1 MHLKSLQIK
10 NFRALQDFQ
19 VSKLGRI
26 NLIVGKNN
34 SGKSSVL
41 EALRI
46 YAGHAQHALLEELA
60 QSHDEKWRQNHEQFE
75 VQDDL
80 PFKSFFSGRKF
91 PETEGHGIEI
101 GDGTSKNSVKIEHA
115 LYFEEKFFEQDV
127 DGDDIIRTRR
137 RRILKHE
144 LAALEALQEDNTV
157 DETITIQVNDENPI
171 MLRFDGSRGRIRT
184 PFMVQKTKPC
194 SFIPTQFI
202 SIDELADEWDKI
214 GLTDAQDF
222 VKNALRIVS
231 ADFEDI
237 LFVRNDEADSRYATR
252 LLPRSAAARSLS
264 RSAIVK
270 LKGETEP
277 VPLNSMGDG
286 ILRVLQ
292 LFLKLF
298 AAKGG
303 FLLVDEFE
311 NGLHYSV
318 QARVWGLV
326 FDLAEQLDIQVF
338 ATTHSWDC
346 IESFAKVAVEKT
358 ATEGVLF
365 RVGRSVRTSDQGRVI
380 ATVFDEQKLFNITQ
394 SDVEVR

>member
-60 QSHDEKWRQNHEQFE
+60 QSHDEKWRQNRAQFE
-75 VQDDL
+75 TEDDL

-91 PETEGHGIEI
+91 PETEGQGIEI
-101 GDGTSKNSVKIEHA
+101 GDGTSKNSVKIEYA
-115 LYFEEKFFEQDV
+115 LYLEEHSFEQDV

-137 RRILKHE
+137 KRIFKND
-144 LAALEALQEDNTV
+144 LAALEALQEDNDNTV
-157 DETITIQVNDENPI
+157 DETIMIQVNDENPSR
-171 MLRFDGSRGRIRT
+171 LRFDEPRRNRMFFAT
-184 PFMVQKTKPC
+184 TRAKPC
-194 SFIPTQFI
+194 SFIPTQMI

-214 GLTDAQDF
+214 GLTDAQEF

-237 LFVRNDEADSRYATR
+237 LFISTNDGSIFQ
-252 LLPRSAAARSLS
+252 RSSS

-318 QARVWGLV
+318 QARVWELV

>member
-91 PETEGHGIEI
+91 PETEGQGIEI

-115 LYFEEKFFEQDV
+115 LYLEEYFVE
-127 DGDDIIRTRR
+127 DGILRTRR
-137 RRILKHE
+137 KRIFKND
-144 LAALEALQEDNTV
+144 LAALEEDESV
-157 DETITIQVNDENPI
+157 DETIMTQVNDENPI
-171 MLRFDGSRGRIRT
+171 MLRFDEPRRNRILSTTTRA
-184 PFMVQKTKPC
+184 KPC
-194 SFIPTQFI
+194 SFIPTRFI
-202 SIDELADEWDKI
+202 SIDELANEWDKI
-214 GLTDAQDF
+214 GLTDAQEF

-237 LFVRNDEADSRYATR
+237 LFVRNDE
-252 LLPRSAAARSLS
+252 AARSLS